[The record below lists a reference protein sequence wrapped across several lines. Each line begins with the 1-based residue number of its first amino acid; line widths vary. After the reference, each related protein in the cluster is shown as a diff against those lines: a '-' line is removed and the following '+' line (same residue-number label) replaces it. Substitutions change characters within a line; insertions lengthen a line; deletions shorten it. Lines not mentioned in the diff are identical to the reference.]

1 VTTTPD
7 RDALDR
13 ALADWQQQ
21 VERVRA
27 NLQALQDSPTYS
39 LVRQGLPLAG
49 QSRALLAGPIQAAGE
64 LADQFALLDGQV
76 ARAAELRASL
86 RPLLPN
92 DKTLREIDRLLNG
105 ASVPVAGPDI
115 PLAQRNLLDDPSQPQ
130 ITLRQLVATMQAA
143 FAAARDSI
151 SQYDTALARAR
162 PALEAADR
170 QLAQLTARARTVGP
184 GLQPQLEATH
194 AAIALARQ
202 QLLDDPIGAAA
213 SFEQRI
219 RTELERLDGQ
229 IRQLERDQAE
239 AQAALARAQA
249 RQRRAERHLEPAQ
262 VAGLGAWLAD
272 IANAVAAGKFAAARV
287 GLERWQAAAE
297 PVFGPL
303 ERCTEQLDL
312 LKALRAKCQQL
323 RARGITIAPEV
334 DALALQAEAALRAQ
348 PPDLATASQLVRQ
361 YQAALARR

>member
-1 VTTTPD
+1 MTTTPD

-27 NLQALQDSPTYS
+27 NLRALQDSPTYS

-49 QSRALLAGPIQAAGE
+49 QTQALLAGPIQAAGE

-86 RPLLPN
+86 RPLLSN

-105 ASVPVAGPDI
+105 PSVPVAAPDI
-115 PLAQRNLLDDPSQPQ
+115 PLAQRNLLDDPSAPQ
-130 ITLRQLVATMQAA
+130 ITLQQLVATMQAA
-143 FAAARDSI
+143 FAAARDAI
-151 SQYDTALARAR
+151 SQYDTALANVQ

-170 QLAQLTARARTVGP
+170 HLAELTARARAVGL
-184 GLQPQLEATH
+184 GAQPQLETTR
-194 AAIALARQ
+194 AAVAQARQ

-219 RTELERLDGQ
+219 RAELERLDGQ
-229 IRQLERDQAE
+229 IGQLERDQTE
-239 AQAALARAQA
+239 VQSALARAQT

-262 VAGLGAWLAD
+262 VAGLGAWLGD
-272 IANAVAAGKFAAARV
+272 IANAVAAGKFSAARI

-297 PVFGPL
+297 PVFGPA
-303 ERCTEQLDL
+303 EQRAEQLDL

-323 RARGITIAPEV
+323 RARGITIASEV
-334 DALALQAEAALRAQ
+334 DMLALQAEAALHTQ
-348 PPDLATASQLVRQ
+348 PPDLATATQLVQQ
-361 YQAALARR
+361 YQQALGRR